1 MFSESKVLKKKQ
13 HVYNQVTEAN
23 RDLHLVLFILRMFD
37 SRATWFWQGLTIAML
52 IRIYLMAV
60 YNNV

>member
-1 MFSESKVLKKKQ
+1 MFSESEVLKKKQ
-13 HVYNQVTEAN
+13 RVYNQVTEAN
-23 RDLHLVLFILRMFD
+23 RDLHLVLCILRMFD